1 MSEKPLSREIL
12 RVKWRAAQHFRSDS
26 GARALKVSILQHCA
40 TPAPLSIVYQSS
52 NSIAVQHM
60 PILQFK
66 NLALAYGDVALLDH
80 IELTIEPGERIALI
94 GRNGAGKSSLLK
106 ILAGLAKEDDG
117 IISRAPNLTTA
128 LVMQE
133 PEFLENQTVF
143 DAVAT
148 GLGHVAD
155 DLIAYHALTH
165 GAAGAGDE
173 SALDE
178 LSVLQARL
186 EAHDGWQLQSRVG
199 HAVARLGI
207 DEDATLGSLS
217 GGLRKRVALARA
229 LVAAPV
235 LLLLDEP
242 TNHLDIEGITWLEET
257 IAAYSGAVLVIS
269 HDRRFLETIATRI
282 IELDRGL
289 LVSYPGSFVDYQR
302 RKTEALHAESME
314 NARFD
319 KVLKEEEV
327 WIRQGVQARRT
338 RNEGRVRRLEQL
350 RRDRAARREQ
360 LGKVNFSLDAGER
373 SGKLVAELVEVSKAY
388 GTKQVIKNFD
398 CIVQRGDRVGLVG
411 PNGAGKSTLLKLI
424 LGDIE
429 ADAGKIKRGTQL
441 QIAYFDQFREAL
453 DEESTLGD
461 VISPGSEFVELPM
474 GNKTIRKHVIS
485 YLGDFLFP
493 PQRARAKVKSLSG
506 GERNRLLL
514 ARLFSRPA
522 NLLVLDEP
530 TNDLDMETLELLE
543 TLLQDYAGT
552 VLLVS
557 HDRTFLNNVVTQ
569 VFAFEG
575 NGHVQAYA
583 GGYDDWLQQRPGKVL
598 AGEQAVATNVK
609 AEAIVAVPARAPARK
624 GKMSFSEVRELESLP
639 QKIETLE
646 QEQTAL
652 QAQLSDATIYSK
664 SPQLAASLGKRVNEI
679 GIEIEAIMARWETL
693 EAKSSGKSLR

>member
-1 MSEKPLSREIL
+1 MPL
-12 RVKWRAAQHFRSDS
+12 
-26 GARALKVSILQHCA
+26 
-40 TPAPLSIVYQSS
+40 
-52 NSIAVQHM
+52 
-60 PILQFK
+60 LQFK
-66 NLALAYGDVALLDH
+66 NLALAYGDVSLLDR
-80 IELTIEPGERIALI
+80 IDLTIEPGERIALI

-117 IISRAPNLTTA
+117 IISQAPNLTIA
-128 LVMQE
+128 LVLQE
-133 PEFLENQTVF
+133 PLFVEEQTVF
-143 DAVAT
+143 DAVAS

-165 GAAGAGDE
+165 GAAGAGDAD
-173 SALDE
+173 ALDQ
-178 LSVLQARL
+178 LSVLQSRL

-229 LVAAPV
+229 LVAAPD

-257 IAAYSGAVLVIS
+257 VAAYSGAVLVIS

-289 LVSYPGSFVDYQR
+289 LVSYPGSFIDYQR
-302 RKTEALHAESME
+302 RKTEALHAESQE

-350 RRDRAARREQ
+350 RRDRAARRDQ

-373 SGKLVAELVEVSKAY
+373 SGKLVAELVDVSKSY
-388 GTKQVIKNFD
+388 GSKQVIKQFS

-429 ADAGKIKRGTQL
+429 ADAGKVKRGTQL

-453 DEESTLGD
+453 DEEATLGD

-474 GNKTIRKHVIS
+474 GNKTVRKHVIS

-543 TLLQDYAGT
+543 SLLQDYSGT

-575 NGHVQAYA
+575 EGHVQAYA
-583 GGYDDWLQQRPGKVL
+583 GGYDDWLQQRPAANGTEIKRD
-598 AGEQAVATNVK
+598 VATNVS
-609 AEAIVAVPARAPARK
+609 VRPAARRA
-624 GKMSFSEVRELESLP
+624 KMSFSEVRELENLP
-639 QKIETLE
+639 EKIDALE
-646 QEQTAL
+646 KERVAL
-652 QAQLSDATIYSK
+652 QLQLADPTLYSK
-664 SPQLAASLGKRVNEI
+664 SPQKVIALGARANAI
-679 GIEIEAIMARWETL
+679 GIELEAILARWETL
-693 EAKSSGKSLR
+693 EAKKAETGV

>member
-1 MSEKPLSREIL
+1 MPL
-12 RVKWRAAQHFRSDS
+12 
-26 GARALKVSILQHCA
+26 
-40 TPAPLSIVYQSS
+40 
-52 NSIAVQHM
+52 
-60 PILQFK
+60 LQFK
-66 NLALAYGDVALLDH
+66 NLALAYGDVSLLDH
-80 IELTIEPGERIALI
+80 IDLTIEPGERIALI

-117 IISRAPNLTTA
+117 IISQAPNLTIA
-128 LVMQE
+128 LVLQE
-133 PEFLENQTVF
+133 PLFVEEQTVF
-143 DAVAT
+143 DAVAS

-165 GAAGAGDE
+165 GAAGAGDAD
-173 SALDE
+173 ALDQ
-178 LSVLQARL
+178 LSVLQSRL

-229 LVAAPV
+229 LVAAPD

-257 IAAYSGAVLVIS
+257 VAAYSGAVLVIS

-289 LVSYPGSFVDYQR
+289 LVSYPGSFIDYQR
-302 RKTEALHAESME
+302 RKTEALHAESQE

-350 RRDRAARREQ
+350 RRDRAARRDQ

-373 SGKLVAELVEVSKAY
+373 SGKLVAELVDVSKAY
-388 GTKQVIKNFD
+388 GSKQVIEQFS

-411 PNGAGKSTLLKLI
+411 PNGVGKSTLLKLI

-429 ADAGKIKRGTQL
+429 ADAGKVKRGTQL

-453 DEESTLGD
+453 DEEATLGD

-474 GNKTIRKHVIS
+474 GNKTVRKHVIS

-543 TLLQDYAGT
+543 SLLQDYSGT

-575 NGHVQAYA
+575 EGHVQAYA
-583 GGYDDWLQQRPGKVL
+583 GGYDDWLQQRPAANGTEIKRD
-598 AGEQAVATNVK
+598 VATITSVRP
-609 AEAIVAVPARAPARK
+609 PARRA
-624 GKMSFSEVRELESLP
+624 KMSFSEVRELENLP
-639 QKIETLE
+639 GKIDALE
-646 QEQTAL
+646 KERVAL
-652 QAQLSDATIYSK
+652 QLQLADPTLYSK
-664 SPQLAASLGKRVNEI
+664 SPQKVIALGARANAI
-679 GIEIEAIMARWETL
+679 GIELEAILARWEML
-693 EAKSSGKSLR
+693 EAKKADTGV

>member
-1 MSEKPLSREIL
+1 MPL
-12 RVKWRAAQHFRSDS
+12 
-26 GARALKVSILQHCA
+26 
-40 TPAPLSIVYQSS
+40 
-52 NSIAVQHM
+52 
-60 PILQFK
+60 LQFK
-66 NLALAYGDVALLDH
+66 NLALAYGDVSLLDH
-80 IELTIEPGERIALI
+80 IDLTIEPGERIALI
-94 GRNGAGKSSLLK
+94 GRNGTGKSSLLK

-117 IISRAPNLTTA
+117 IISQAPNLTIA
-128 LVMQE
+128 LVLQE
-133 PEFLENQTVF
+133 PLFVEDQTVF
-143 DAVAT
+143 DAVAS

-165 GAAGAGDE
+165 GAAGAGDAD
-173 SALDE
+173 ALDQ
-178 LSVLQARL
+178 LSVFQSRL

-229 LVAAPV
+229 LVAAPE

-257 IAAYSGAVLVIS
+257 VATYSGAVLVIS

-289 LVSYPGSFVDYQR
+289 LVSYPGSFIDYQR
-302 RKTEALHAESME
+302 RKTEALHAESQE

-350 RRDRAARREQ
+350 RRDRAARRDQ

-373 SGKLVAELVEVSKAY
+373 SGKLVAELVDVSKSY
-388 GTKQVIKNFD
+388 GSKQVIKQFS

-429 ADAGKIKRGTQL
+429 ADAGKVKRGTQL

-453 DEESTLGD
+453 DEEATLGD

-474 GNKTIRKHVIS
+474 GNKTVRKHVIS

-514 ARLFSRPA
+514 ARLFSRSA

-543 TLLQDYAGT
+543 SLLQDYSGT

-575 NGHVQAYA
+575 EGHVQAYA
-583 GGYDDWLQQRPGKVL
+583 GGYDDWLQQRPASNSAEIKRD
-598 AGEQAVATNVK
+598 VATITSVR
-609 AEAIVAVPARAPARK
+609 PAARRA
-624 GKMSFSEVRELESLP
+624 KMSFSEGRELGNLP
-639 QKIETLE
+639 GKIDALE
-646 QEQTAL
+646 KERVAL
-652 QAQLSDATIYSK
+652 QLQLADPTLYSK
-664 SPQLAASLGKRVNEI
+664 SPQKVIALGARANAI
-679 GIEIEAIMARWETL
+679 GIELEAILARWETL
-693 EAKSSGKSLR
+693 EAKKAETGV

>member
-1 MSEKPLSREIL
+1 
-12 RVKWRAAQHFRSDS
+12 
-26 GARALKVSILQHCA
+26 
-40 TPAPLSIVYQSS
+40 
-52 NSIAVQHM
+52 M

-117 IISRAPNLTTA
+117 TISRAPNLSVA

-133 PEFLENQTVF
+133 PQFLENQTVF
-143 DAVAT
+143 DAVAS

-173 SALDE
+173 AALDE

-229 LVAAPV
+229 LVAAPD

-373 SGKLVAELVEVSKAY
+373 SGKLVAELVEVNKSY
-388 GTKQVIKNFD
+388 GTKQVIKKFD

-411 PNGAGKSTLLKLI
+411 PNGVGKSTLLKLI
-424 LGDIE
+424 LGDID

-474 GNKTIRKHVIS
+474 GTKTVRKHVIS

-543 TLLQDYAGT
+543 TLLQDYSGT

-583 GGYDDWLQQRPGKVL
+583 GGYDDWLQQRPSKVVG
-598 AGEQAVATNVK
+598 GEQGVST
-609 AEAIVAVPARAPARK
+609 AIKGDAAVAVPARAPARK
-624 GKMSFSEVRELESLP
+624 AKMSFGEVRELESLP
-639 QKIETLE
+639 KKIEVLE
-646 QEQTAL
+646 LEQTAL
-652 QAQLSDATIYSK
+652 QAQLSDASLYSK
-664 SPQLAASLGKRVNEI
+664 SPQLAASLGKRINEI
-679 GIEIEAIMARWETL
+679 SIEIESIMSRWATL
-693 EAKSSGKSLR
+693 EAKSTGTTLG

>member
-1 MSEKPLSREIL
+1 
-12 RVKWRAAQHFRSDS
+12 
-26 GARALKVSILQHCA
+26 
-40 TPAPLSIVYQSS
+40 
-52 NSIAVQHM
+52 M
-60 PILQFK
+60 PVLQFK

-106 ILAGLAKEDDG
+106 ILAGLATADDG
-117 IISRAPNLTTA
+117 NISQAPNLSVA
-128 LVMQE
+128 LVLQE
-133 PEFLENQTVF
+133 PQFDDAQTVF
-143 DAVAT
+143 DGVAS

-173 SALDE
+173 AALE
-178 LSVLQARL
+178 QLSVLQARL

-229 LVAAPV
+229 LVAAPD

-242 TNHLDIEGITWLEET
+242 TNHLDIEGIGWLEET
-257 IAAYSGAVLVIS
+257 ITAYSGAVLVIS

-282 IELDRGL
+282 IELDRGQ
-289 LVSYPGSFVDYQR
+289 LVSYPGSFIDYQR

-319 KVLKEEEV
+319 KMLKEEEV

-350 RRDRAARREQ
+350 RRERAARRDQ
-360 LGKVNFSLDAGER
+360 LGKVNFSLESGER
-373 SGKLVAELVEVSKAY
+373 SGKLVAELIDVSKSY
-388 GTKQVIKNFD
+388 GPKRVIEHFS
-398 CIVQRGDRVGLVG
+398 CIVQRGDRVGLIG

-424 LGDIE
+424 LGDLE
-429 ADAGKIKRGTQL
+429 ADAGKIKRGTLL
-441 QIAYFDQFREAL
+441 QTAYFDQFREAL
-453 DEESTLGD
+453 DEEATLGD
-461 VISPGSEFVELPM
+461 VISPGSEFVELPV
-474 GNKTIRKHVIS
+474 GNKTVRKHVIS

-583 GGYDDWLQQRPGKVL
+583 GGYDDWLQQRPS
-598 AGEQAVATNVK
+598 AGMGASASRDALQ
-609 AEAIVAVPARAPARK
+609 PANARPTGRRA
-624 GKMSFSEVRELESLP
+624 KMSFNEVRELESLP
-639 QKIETLE
+639 AKIDALE
-646 QEQTAL
+646 KEQAAL
-652 QAQLSDATIYSK
+652 QARLADPAFYAK
-664 SPQLAASLGKRVNEI
+664 SPQLATSSGARINEI
-679 GIEIEAIMARWETL
+679 GVELEAILARWEVL
-693 EAKSSGKSLR
+693 EAKKAEAGA

>member
-1 MSEKPLSREIL
+1 MPL
-12 RVKWRAAQHFRSDS
+12 
-26 GARALKVSILQHCA
+26 
-40 TPAPLSIVYQSS
+40 
-52 NSIAVQHM
+52 
-60 PILQFK
+60 LQFK
-66 NLALAYGDVALLDH
+66 NLALAYGDVSLLDH
-80 IELTIEPGERIALI
+80 IDLTIEPGERIALI

-117 IISRAPNLTTA
+117 MISHAPNLTIA
-128 LVMQE
+128 LVLQE
-133 PEFLENQTVF
+133 PLFVEDQTVF
-143 DAVAT
+143 DAVAS

-165 GAAGAGDE
+165 GAAGAGDAD
-173 SALDE
+173 ALDQ
-178 LSVLQARL
+178 LSVLQSRL

-229 LVAAPV
+229 LVAAPD

-257 IAAYSGAVLVIS
+257 VAAYSGAVLVIS

-289 LVSYPGSFVDYQR
+289 LVSYPGSFIDYQR
-302 RKTEALHAESME
+302 RKTEALHAESQE

-350 RRDRAARREQ
+350 RRDRAARRDQ

-373 SGKLVAELVEVSKAY
+373 SGKLVAELVDVSKSY
-388 GTKQVIKNFD
+388 GCKQVIKQFS

-429 ADAGKIKRGTQL
+429 ADAGKVKRGTQL

-453 DEESTLGD
+453 DEEATLGD

-474 GNKTIRKHVIS
+474 GNKTVRKHVIS

-543 TLLQDYAGT
+543 SLLQDYSGT

-575 NGHVQAYA
+575 EGHVQAYA
-583 GGYDDWLQQRPGKVL
+583 GGYDDWLQQRPATNSAEIKRD
-598 AGEQAVATNVK
+598 VATSISVRS
-609 AEAIVAVPARAPARK
+609 PARRA
-624 GKMSFSEVRELESLP
+624 KMSFSEVRELENLP
-639 QKIETLE
+639 EKIDALE
-646 QEQTAL
+646 KERVAL
-652 QAQLSDATIYSK
+652 QLQLADPTLYSK
-664 SPQLAASLGKRVNEI
+664 SPQNVITLGARANAI
-679 GIEIEAIMARWETL
+679 GIELEAILARWEML
-693 EAKSSGKSLR
+693 EAKKADTGV

>member
-1 MSEKPLSREIL
+1 MPL
-12 RVKWRAAQHFRSDS
+12 
-26 GARALKVSILQHCA
+26 
-40 TPAPLSIVYQSS
+40 
-52 NSIAVQHM
+52 
-60 PILQFK
+60 LQFK

-80 IELTIEPGERIALI
+80 IELTIDPGERIALI

-106 ILAGLAKEDDG
+106 ILAGVAKEDDG
-117 IISRAPNLTTA
+117 VISKVPNLTIA
-128 LVMQE
+128 LVLQE
-133 PEFLENQTVF
+133 PQFVDEQTVF
-143 DAVAT
+143 DAVAS

-165 GAAGAGDE
+165 GAAGAGDAD
-173 SALDE
+173 ALDQ
-178 LSVLQARL
+178 LSVLQSRL

-217 GGLRKRVALARA
+217 GGMRKRVALARA
-229 LVAAPV
+229 LVAAPD

-257 IAAYSGAVLVIS
+257 ISAYSGAVLVIS

-302 RKTEALHAESME
+302 RKTEALHAESQE

-373 SGKLVAELVEVSKAY
+373 SGKLVAELVDVSKSY
-388 GTKQVIKNFD
+388 GTKQVISHFG

-411 PNGAGKSTLLKLI
+411 PNGVGKSTLLKLI
-424 LGDIE
+424 LGDID
-429 ADAGKIKRGTQL
+429 ADSGQLKRGTQL

-453 DEESTLGD
+453 DEEATLGD

-474 GNKTIRKHVIS
+474 GNKTVRKHVVS

-543 TLLQDYAGT
+543 SLLQDYSGT

-575 NGHVQAYA
+575 DGHVQAYA
-583 GGYDDWLQQRPGKVL
+583 GGYDDWLQQRPAAKASASAT
-598 AGEQAVATNVK
+598 AGSQGRSDMATV
-609 AEAIVAVPARAPARK
+609 VSARPSVRRA
-624 GKMSFSEVRELESLP
+624 KMSFSEVRELESLP
-639 QKIETLE
+639 GKIAALE
-646 QEQTAL
+646 KEQAAL
-652 QAQLSDATIYSK
+652 QAQLLDPAFYSQ
-664 SPQLAASLGKRVNEI
+664 SPKLVTTLGERANAI
-679 GIEIEAIMARWETL
+679 GVELEVILARWEAL
-693 EAKSSGKSLR
+693 EAKKAEPGA

>member
-1 MSEKPLSREIL
+1 MPL
-12 RVKWRAAQHFRSDS
+12 
-26 GARALKVSILQHCA
+26 
-40 TPAPLSIVYQSS
+40 
-52 NSIAVQHM
+52 
-60 PILQFK
+60 LQFK
-66 NLALAYGDVALLDH
+66 NLALAYGDVSLLDH

-106 ILAGLAKEDDG
+106 ILAGLATADDG
-117 IISRAPNLTTA
+117 TISQSPNLKIA
-128 LVMQE
+128 LVLQE
-133 PEFLENQTVF
+133 PQFDEQQTVF

-165 GAAGAGDE
+165 GAAGAGDAD
-173 SALDE
+173 ALDE
-178 LSVLQARL
+178 LSVLQTRL

-199 HAVARLGI
+199 HAVARLNI

-229 LVAAPV
+229 LVAAPD

-257 IAAYSGAVLVIS
+257 IASYQGAVLVIS

-282 IELDRGL
+282 IEIDRGQ
-289 LVSYPGSFVDYQR
+289 LVSYPGSFVEYLR
-302 RKTEALHAESME
+302 RKAEALHNEAQE

-350 RRDRAARREQ
+350 RRDRAARRDQ

-373 SGKLVAELVEVSKAY
+373 SGKLVAELTDVSKSY
-388 GTKQVIKNFD
+388 GEKHVIKHFSA
-398 CIVQRGDRVGLVG
+398 IVQRGDRVGLIG

-424 LGDIE
+424 LGDLE
-429 ADAGKIKRGTQL
+429 ADAGKIKRGTKSQT
-441 QIAYFDQFREAL
+441 AYFDQFREAL
-453 DEESTLGD
+453 DEEATLGD

-474 GNKTIRKHVIS
+474 GNKTVRKHVIS

-543 TLLQDYAGT
+543 SLLQDYSGT

-575 NGHVQAYA
+575 DGLVRAYA
-583 GGYDDWLQQRPGKVL
+583 GGYDDWLQQRPAASASVDTP
-598 AGEQAVATNVK
+598 ATTNVRRD
-609 AEAIVAVPARAPARK
+609 AVVASAKPPTRRT
-624 GKMSFSEVRELESLP
+624 KMNFNEVRELEGLP
-639 QKIETLE
+639 VKI
-646 QEQTAL
+646 TAL
-652 QAQLSDATIYSK
+652 EKEQAALQMRLSDPEIYAK
-664 SPQLAASLGKRVNEI
+664 SPQLVASLGARGNEI
-679 GIEIEAIMARWETL
+679 AVELEKILARWEVL
-693 EAKSSGKSLR
+693 EAKKAEAGG

>member
-1 MSEKPLSREIL
+1 
-12 RVKWRAAQHFRSDS
+12 
-26 GARALKVSILQHCA
+26 
-40 TPAPLSIVYQSS
+40 
-52 NSIAVQHM
+52 M

-80 IELTIEPGERIALI
+80 IELTIEPSERIALI

-117 IISRAPNLTTA
+117 IISRAPNLTVA

-133 PEFLENQTVF
+133 PQFLENQTVF
-143 DAVAT
+143 DAVAS

-173 SALDE
+173 AALDE

-229 LVAAPV
+229 LVAAPD

-242 TNHLDIEGITWLEET
+242 TNHLDIEGINWLEET

-302 RKTEALHAESME
+302 RKTESLHAESME

-350 RRDRAARREQ
+350 RRDRAARRDQ

-373 SGKLVAELVEVSKAY
+373 SGKLVAELTEVSKAY

-411 PNGAGKSTLLKLI
+411 PNGVGKSTLLKLI

-429 ADAGKIKRGTQL
+429 ADTGKIKRGTQL
-441 QIAYFDQFREAL
+441 QIAYFDQFQIGRA
-453 DEESTLGD
+453 
-461 VISPGSEFVELPM
+461 
-474 GNKTIRKHVIS
+474 HV
-485 YLGDFLFP
+485 
-493 PQRARAKVKSLSG
+493 
-506 GERNRLLL
+506 
-514 ARLFSRPA
+514 
-522 NLLVLDEP
+522 
-530 TNDLDMETLELLE
+530 
-543 TLLQDYAGT
+543 
-552 VLLVS
+552 
-557 HDRTFLNNVVTQ
+557 
-569 VFAFEG
+569 
-575 NGHVQAYA
+575 
-583 GGYDDWLQQRPGKVL
+583 
-598 AGEQAVATNVK
+598 
-609 AEAIVAVPARAPARK
+609 
-624 GKMSFSEVRELESLP
+624 
-639 QKIETLE
+639 
-646 QEQTAL
+646 
-652 QAQLSDATIYSK
+652 
-664 SPQLAASLGKRVNEI
+664 
-679 GIEIEAIMARWETL
+679 
-693 EAKSSGKSLR
+693 

>member
-1 MSEKPLSREIL
+1 MPL
-12 RVKWRAAQHFRSDS
+12 
-26 GARALKVSILQHCA
+26 
-40 TPAPLSIVYQSS
+40 
-52 NSIAVQHM
+52 
-60 PILQFK
+60 LQFK
-66 NLALAYGDVALLDH
+66 NLALAYGDVTLLDH

-106 ILAGLAKEDDG
+106 ILAGLATADDG
-117 IISRAPNLTTA
+117 TISQSPNLKIA
-128 LVMQE
+128 LVLQE
-133 PEFLENQTVF
+133 PQFEEKQTVF
-143 DAVAT
+143 DAVAC

-165 GAAGAGDE
+165 GAAGAGDAD
-173 SALDE
+173 ALDE
-178 LSVLQARL
+178 LSVLQSRL

-199 HAVARLGI
+199 HAVARLNI

-229 LVAAPV
+229 LVAAPD

-242 TNHLDIEGITWLEET
+242 TNHLDIEGIGWLEET
-257 IAAYSGAVLVIS
+257 IISYQGAVLVIS

-282 IELDRGL
+282 IEIDRGQ
-289 LVSYPGSFVDYQR
+289 LVSYPGSFVEYLR
-302 RKTEALHAESME
+302 RKGDALHNESLE

-350 RRDRAARREQ
+350 RRDRAARRDQ
-360 LGKVNFSLDAGER
+360 LGRVNFSLDAGER
-373 SGKLVAELVEVSKAY
+373 SGKLVAELDDVSKSY
-388 GTKQVIKNFD
+388 GENRVIKHFS
-398 CIVQRGDRVGLVG
+398 CIVQRGDRVGLIR

-424 LGDIE
+424 LGDLD
-429 ADAGKIKRGTQL
+429 ADSGTIKRGTQL
-441 QIAYFDQFREAL
+441 QTAYFDQFREAL
-453 DEESTLGD
+453 DEEATLGE

-474 GNKTIRKHVIS
+474 GNKTVRKHVIS

-575 NGHVQAYA
+575 DGLVRAYA
-583 GGYDDWLQQRPGKVL
+583 GGYDDWLQQRPAATVSVTLPASVNLKRD
-598 AGEQAVATNVK
+598 AVIANPKPPIRRV
-609 AEAIVAVPARAPARK
+609 
-624 GKMSFSEVRELESLP
+624 KMSFSDVRELAGLP
-639 QKIETLE
+639 SKI
-646 QEQTAL
+646 TAL
-652 QAQLSDATIYSK
+652 EKEQAALQVRLSDPEIYAK
-664 SPQLAASLGKRVNEI
+664 SPQLATSLVERGNEI
-679 GIEIEAIMARWETL
+679 TAQLEKTLERWEVL
-693 EAKSSGKSLR
+693 EAKNAEANA

>member
-1 MSEKPLSREIL
+1 
-12 RVKWRAAQHFRSDS
+12 
-26 GARALKVSILQHCA
+26 
-40 TPAPLSIVYQSS
+40 
-52 NSIAVQHM
+52 M

-80 IELTIEPGERIALI
+80 IDLTIEPAERIALI

-106 ILAGLAKEDDG
+106 ILAGIAKEDDG
-117 IISRAPNLTTA
+117 IISQSPNLTIA
-128 LVMQE
+128 LVLQE
-133 PEFLENQTVF
+133 PQFDEQQTVF
-143 DAVAT
+143 DAVAS

-165 GAAGAGDE
+165 GAAGAGDAD
-173 SALDE
+173 ALDE

-207 DEDATLGSLS
+207 DEDAKLGSLS

-229 LVAAPV
+229 LVAAPD

-242 TNHLDIEGITWLEET
+242 TNHLDIDGITWLEET
-257 IAAYSGAVLVIS
+257 IAAYQGAVLVIS

-282 IELDRGL
+282 IELDRGQ
-289 LVSYPGSFVDYQR
+289 LVSYPGSFAEYLR
-302 RKTEALHAESME
+302 RKAEALHSESQE

-360 LGKVNFSLDAGER
+360 LGRVNFSLDAGER
-373 SGKLVAELVEVSKAY
+373 SGKLVAELTDVSKSY
-388 GTKQVIKNFD
+388 GTNNVIKNFS
-398 CIVQRGDRVGLVG
+398 CIVQRGDRVGL
-411 PNGAGKSTLLKLI
+411 LKLI
-424 LGDIE
+424 LGELD

-441 QIAYFDQFREAL
+441 QTAYFDQFREAL
-453 DEESTLGD
+453 DEEATLGD

-543 TLLQDYAGT
+543 SLLQDYSGT

-575 NGHVQAYA
+575 EGLVRAYA
-583 GGYDDWLQQRPGKVL
+583 GGYDDWCQQRP
-598 AGEQAVATNVK
+598 ATAVAAAVSTSGNNARDGAGVANVRP
-609 AEAIVAVPARAPARK
+609 PARRA
-624 GKMSFSEVRELESLP
+624 KMSFHDVRELESLP
-639 QKIETLE
+639 GKIDALE
-646 QEQTAL
+646 KEQAAL
-652 QAQLSDATIYSK
+652 QTRLADPEIYSK
-664 SPQLAASLGKRVNEI
+664 TPQLVASLGARANEI
-679 GIEIEAIMARWETL
+679 GVELESILARWEVL
-693 EAKSSGKSLR
+693 EAKKADSGA

>member
-1 MSEKPLSREIL
+1 MPL
-12 RVKWRAAQHFRSDS
+12 
-26 GARALKVSILQHCA
+26 
-40 TPAPLSIVYQSS
+40 
-52 NSIAVQHM
+52 
-60 PILQFK
+60 LQFK
-66 NLALAYGDVALLDH
+66 NLALAYGDVSLLDH
-80 IELTIEPGERIALI
+80 IDLTIEPGERIALI

-117 IISRAPNLTTA
+117 IISQAPNLTIA
-128 LVMQE
+128 LVLQE
-133 PEFLENQTVF
+133 PLFVEDQTVF
-143 DAVAT
+143 DAVAS

-165 GAAGAGDE
+165 GAAGAGDAD
-173 SALDE
+173 ALDQ
-178 LSVLQARL
+178 LSVLQSRL

-229 LVAAPV
+229 LVAAPD

-257 IAAYSGAVLVIS
+257 VAAYSGAVLVIS

-289 LVSYPGSFVDYQR
+289 LVSYPGSFIDYQR
-302 RKTEALHAESME
+302 RKTEALHAESQE

-350 RRDRAARREQ
+350 RRDRAARRDQ

-373 SGKLVAELVEVSKAY
+373 SGKLVAELVDVSKSY
-388 GTKQVIKNFD
+388 GSKQVIKQFS

-429 ADAGKIKRGTQL
+429 ADAGKVKRGTQL

-453 DEESTLGD
+453 DEEATLGD

-474 GNKTIRKHVIS
+474 GNKTVRKHVIS

-543 TLLQDYAGT
+543 SLLQDYSGT

-575 NGHVQAYA
+575 EGHVQAYA
-583 GGYDDWLQQRPGKVL
+583 GGYDDWLQQRPAANGTEIKRD
-598 AGEQAVATNVK
+598 VATITSVRP
-609 AEAIVAVPARAPARK
+609 PARRA
-624 GKMSFSEVRELESLP
+624 KMSFSEVRELENLP
-639 QKIETLE
+639 GKIDALE
-646 QEQTAL
+646 KERVAL
-652 QAQLSDATIYSK
+652 QLQLADPTLYSK
-664 SPQLAASLGKRVNEI
+664 SPQKVIALGARANAI
-679 GIEIEAIMARWETL
+679 GIELEAILARWETL
-693 EAKSSGKSLR
+693 EAKKADTGV

>member
-1 MSEKPLSREIL
+1 MPL
-12 RVKWRAAQHFRSDS
+12 
-26 GARALKVSILQHCA
+26 
-40 TPAPLSIVYQSS
+40 
-52 NSIAVQHM
+52 
-60 PILQFK
+60 LQFK
-66 NLALAYGDVALLDH
+66 NLALAYGDVSLLDH

-117 IISRAPNLTTA
+117 VISKAPNLTIA

-133 PEFLENQTVF
+133 PQCTEQQTVF
-143 DAVAT
+143 DAVAS

-165 GAAGAGDE
+165 GAAGAGDAD
-173 SALDE
+173 ALDE

-229 LVAAPV
+229 LVSTPD

-257 IAAYSGAVLVIS
+257 ISAYSGAVLVIS

-282 IELDRGL
+282 IELDRGQ

-302 RKTEALHAESME
+302 RKAEALHAESQE

-360 LGKVNFSLDAGER
+360 LGKVNFSLEAGER
-373 SGKLVAELVEVSKAY
+373 SGKLVAELVDVSKSY
-388 GTKQVIKNFD
+388 GPKRVIEHFS
-398 CIVQRGDRVGLVG
+398 CIVQRGDRVGLIG
-411 PNGAGKSTLLKLI
+411 PNGVGKSTLLKLI
-424 LGDIE
+424 LGELD
-429 ADAGKIKRGTQL
+429 ADAGKLKRGTQL
-441 QIAYFDQFREAL
+441 QTAYFDQFREAL
-453 DEESTLGD
+453 DEEATLGD
-461 VISPGSEFVELPM
+461 VISPGSEFVELQV
-474 GNKTIRKHVIS
+474 GNKTVRKHVIS

-543 TLLQDYAGT
+543 SLLQEYSGT

-575 NGHVQAYA
+575 AGRVQAYA
-583 GGYDDWLQQRPGKVL
+583 GGYDDWLQQRSGANVPASTSSVFPAKSDVAPVTSNKLSPKRAKMSFNEMRELDGLPAKIEAL
-598 AGEQAVATNVK
+598 ESEQAAVQTSLSDPALYAKSPHLVTSLGVRASEIAAELETMLARWEVLEARK
-609 AEAIVAVPARAPARK
+609 AEA
-624 GKMSFSEVRELESLP
+624 
-639 QKIETLE
+639 
-646 QEQTAL
+646 
-652 QAQLSDATIYSK
+652 
-664 SPQLAASLGKRVNEI
+664 
-679 GIEIEAIMARWETL
+679 AI
-693 EAKSSGKSLR
+693 

>member
-1 MSEKPLSREIL
+1 
-12 RVKWRAAQHFRSDS
+12 
-26 GARALKVSILQHCA
+26 
-40 TPAPLSIVYQSS
+40 
-52 NSIAVQHM
+52 M

-117 IISRAPNLTTA
+117 IISRAPNMTIA

-133 PEFLENQTVF
+133 PQFLENQTVF
-143 DAVAT
+143 DAVAS

-165 GAAGAGDE
+165 GAAGEGDE
-173 SALDE
+173 SALEE

-229 LVAAPV
+229 LVAAPD

-257 IAAYSGAVLVIS
+257 IASYAGAVLVIS

-302 RKTEALHAESME
+302 RKSEALHAESME

-350 RRDRAARREQ
+350 RRDRAARRDQ

-373 SGKLVAELVEVSKAY
+373 SGKLVAELVEVSKSY
-388 GTKQVIKNFD
+388 GTNQVIKNFD

-453 DEESTLGD
+453 DEEATLGD

-474 GNKTIRKHVIS
+474 GTKTVRKHVIS

-543 TLLQDYAGT
+543 TLLQDYSGT

-575 NGHVQAYA
+575 SGHVQAYA
-583 GGYDDWLQQRPGKVL
+583 GGYDDWLQQRPSNFV
-598 AGEQAVATNVK
+598 AGERAVATNVK
-609 AEAIVAVPARAPARK
+609 ADVAAAIPARAPARK
-624 GKMSFSEVRELESLP
+624 VKMSFGEVRELESLP

-652 QAQLSDATIYSK
+652 QAQLSDAAIYSK
-664 SPQLAASLGKRVNEI
+664 SPQLAATLGKRVNEI
-679 GIEIEAIMARWETL
+679 GSELESIMARWEAL
-693 EAKSSGKSLR
+693 EAKSASPSL